1 MYPFSLGTLLFALG
15 VFLTPGVKLTR
26 PLLQGED
33 ASLADV
39 LGAYQSLKNTV
50 TFWTRQRGAAC
61 GFRPKELAVHLS
73 TPPNTGTT
81 WVQYVFEEATGII
94 TQRNPDNPLGSM
106 PECRCKFGVSSSVAR
121 LAFGDEL
128 ELYKAHYPGLPGATE
143 EMVNGMSEAQTI
155 FVPANKMFAV
165 TRSLLIVRNPIDAFF
180 AIGRHLSATDDG
192 KVGASAG
199 ETVSLHSRQ
208 GPLCASDETETRPEL
223 VGKWEDPDGYN
234 ANSNISTPATSS
246 VDVFRNYLKLWDRF
260 VAYWFMYKSSE
271 CFDVTMV
278 RYEDLIDADRNF
290 DTFKVLVSAFDPSV
304 SSHAIMRGTLTYPPR
319 ASSSSYNVY
328 VNASFDADI
337 TVQAFAHV
345 CLEQSELMSAL
356 GYDTFLERIVS

>member
-1 MYPFSLGTLLFALG
+1 MYPFALGTLLFSLG
-15 VFLTPGVKLTR
+15 VLHTPGVKVSR
-26 PLLQGED
+26 PSKGAH
-33 ASLADV
+33 ASLTDL
-39 LGAYQSLKNTV
+39 LGTYRSFRNNV
-50 TFWTRQRGAAC
+50 TFWTSQRDVTC

-94 TQRNPDNPLGSM
+94 TQRNPDNPLGGM
-106 PECRCKFGVSSSVAR
+106 AECRNKFGVSSSVAR
-121 LAFGDEL
+121 LAIGDEL

-180 AIGRHLSATDDG
+180 AIGRHVTATSDR
-192 KVGASAG
+192 KV
-199 ETVSLHSRQ
+199 VSTACENVSVHSRQ
-208 GPLCASDETETRPEL
+208 GPLCACDETETRPEL
-223 VGKWEDPDGYN
+223 VGEWKDPEGYN
-234 ANSNISTPATSS
+234 ANSVISTEATST
-246 VDVFRNYLKLWDRF
+246 VEVFRNYVQLWVRF
-260 VAYWFMYKSSE
+260 VAYWFNDESSE
-271 CFDVTMV
+271 CYDVTMV
-278 RYEDLIDADRNF
+278 RYEDLIDADRNV
-290 DTFKVLVSAFDPSV
+290 DTFSVLVNAFNASV
-304 SSHAIMRGTLTYPPR
+304 TSDAIMRGTLTYPPR

-328 VNASFDADI
+328 ANATFDEDI

>member
-155 FVPANKMFAV
+155 FVPANKMFSV
-165 TRSLLIVRNPIDAFF
+165 TQSLLIIRNPIDAFF
-180 AIGRHLSATDDG
+180 AIGRHLSATDDA
-192 KVGASAG
+192 KVGG
-199 ETVSLHSRQ
+199 ERVSLYSRES
-208 GPLCASDETETRPEL
+208 PLCAWDEIETRPEL
-223 VGKWEDPDGYN
+223 IGEWEDPEGFN
-234 ANSNISTPATSS
+234 ENSGISTGATST
-246 VDVFRNYLKLWDRF
+246 VDVFRNYIQLWVRF
-260 VAYWFMYKSSE
+260 VAYWFKHKSSK

-290 DTFKVLVSAFDPSV
+290 DTFSVLVNAFDPNVTSD
-304 SSHAIMRGTLTYPPR
+304 AIMRGTLTYPPR
-319 ASSSSYNVY
+319 DSSSSHNVY
-328 VNASFDADI
+328 ANTTFDENI